1 MKPEKWVFKLLL
13 FLFFGSCISVDTITS
28 SRPLKDGELLISDG
42 KNFVLGF
49 FSPGKSSFRYV
60 GIWYYKV
67 SEQTVV
73 WVANRD
79 RPINGSAGVLLIGED
94 GNLVVQE
101 SNQSSPLWRTTVSA
115 IPGTTSSAGRLLDSG
130 NLILFG
136 GENGSVTT
144 WQSFDHPTD
153 TLLPEMKFGLD
164 RRTGLNRILTSWK
177 SGDDPATGVYSVR
190 VEPGGSAQRV
200 LYRGSTRLWRSW
212 PWIELGNLHLNYDY
226 GLNVTIVDN
235 DKEIFEA
242 YDLISSSTVSRRF
255 VDMSGH
261 VAMVT
266 WDEGKSEWVRLFGYP
281 AVACAEY
288 GHCGANGLCLQDD
301 GHNFECSCLPGYEPK
316 SAAEW
321 NREGFLKVSNTK
333 IPDTSVA
340 QVQAGLSLAE
350 CAGECLRNCSCTA
363 YAVANR
369 GLFELEGDCIM
380 WFGTLMDVVEYEELG
395 LDFYVRV
402 DAVELAQQVERKTQN
417 SRGKKVGIL
426 VVSVVVISLSIVS
439 IVVWF
444 VIKRRKGLNILQAS
458 EEEHNLE
465 LPIFDLTTIVRA
477 TNNFSRENKIG
488 EGGFG
493 PVYKGYLSTER
504 EIVVKRLSI
513 NSKQGVD
520 EFKNEVILIAKLQH
534 RNLVRLLGCCIH
546 QEERML
552 VYEYMP
558 NGSLDSFIFGVKNKK
573 HKLLTWR
580 RRLDIILGIARG
592 LLYLHQDSR
601 LRVIHRDLKTS
612 NILLDFEMNPKISDF
627 GLAKVIGGDQSS
639 TITRRVV
646 GT

>member
-1 MKPEKWVFKLLL
+1 
-13 FLFFGSCISVDTITS
+13 CISVDTITPS
-28 SRPLKDGELLISDG
+28 GPLKDGELLISDG

-94 GNLVVQE
+94 GNLAVQE
-101 SNQSSPLWRTTVSA
+101 SNQSTPLWRTSVSA
-115 IPGTTSSAGRLLDSG
+115 IAGTTSSAARLLDSG

-136 GENGSVTT
+136 GEKGRLIT

-153 TLLPEMKFGLD
+153 TFLPEMKLGLD

-177 SGDDPATGVYSVR
+177 SGDDPATGVYSLR
-190 VEPGGSAQRV
+190 LEPVGLAQHF
-200 LYRGSTRLWRSW
+200 LYEGSTRLWRSL
-212 PWIELGNLHLNYDY
+212 PWIFYLNPDLMHHF
-226 GLNVTIVDN
+226 GVNVTTVDN
-235 DKEIFEA
+235 DKEVSLV
-242 YDLISSSTVSRRF
+242 YSLINSSIVYRAF
-255 VDMSGH
+255 VDTSGH
-261 VAMVT
+261 EAIFT
-266 WDEGKSEWVRLFGYP
+266 WDEGKSKWVRLYRMP
-281 AVACAEY
+281 NAACDEY
-288 GHCGANGLCLQDD
+288 GHCGANGLCLPDD

-321 NREGFLKVSNTK
+321 YKRDVSGGCVKKRVELSMCRNREGFLKVSNTK

-340 QVQAGLSLAE
+340 QVQTGLSLAE
-350 CAGECLRNCSCTA
+350 CAGECLGNCSCTA
-363 YAVANR
+363 YAVENG
-369 GLFELEGDCIM
+369 GLYVRDGECIM
-380 WFGTLMDVVEYEELG
+380 WFGNLMDVVRLQDSS
-395 LDFYVRV
+395 LDLYVRV
-402 DAVELAQQVERKTQN
+402 DAVELAQQVERKTES

-426 VVSVVVISLSIVS
+426 GGSVVAISLTIAS

-444 VIKRRKGLNILQAS
+444 LIKRRKGMKIEVGLNILQAS

-465 LPIFDLTTIVRA
+465 LPNFDLATIVRA
-477 TNNFSRENKIG
+477 THNFSKENKIG

-504 EIVVKRLSI
+504 EIAVKRLSI
-513 NSKQGVD
+513 NSRQGVD
-520 EFKNEVILIAKLQH
+520 EFKNEVILIVKLQH

-558 NGSLDSFIFGVKNKK
+558 NGSLDSFIFG
-573 HKLLTWR
+573 L
-580 RRLDIILGIARG
+580 
-592 LLYLHQDSR
+592 
-601 LRVIHRDLKTS
+601 
-612 NILLDFEMNPKISDF
+612 FF
-627 GLAKVIGGDQSS
+627 
-639 TITRRVV
+639 
-646 GT
+646 